1 MARSSVPDREVEK
14 RRLRAAIGRS
24 RRRIDRRVRGSGKAA
39 RQLASWTTYARRW
52 PVLTLAGGFG
62 LGWLLAA
69 GLRPRL
75 LVGLF
80 GARFMRDVSK
90 RATELLGSE
99 LKAFWTGTAPHADAA
114 DPEEDADG

>member
-1 MARSSVPDREVEK
+1 MARSSAPDHEVEK

-39 RQLASWTTYARRW
+39 GRLTSWTTYVKRW
-52 PVLTLAGGFG
+52 PGLALAGGFG
-62 LGWLLAA
+62 IGWLLAA

-80 GARFMRDVSK
+80 GARFIREMSR
-90 RATELLGSE
+90 RATDLLGSE
-99 LKAFWTGTAPHADAA
+99 LRAFWASTDPHGDS
-114 DPEEDADG
+114 EGGADG